1 MNRNLFIAFAGVALA
16 AAPSLA
22 QTTPPP
28 PPPPPG
34 ATTTAA
40 PFVMTAGASD
50 LYEITSSQIALQKS
64 QNDQVRHFAQMLIT
78 DHTKTTNATM
88 AAAKSSGLNPPPPML
103 MPDQQAMIDQLNA
116 APAGADFD
124 RLYLTQ
130 QLPAHQAAL
139 MLMEGYAK
147 SGDKA
152 PLRRTAS
159 AAVPVIRMHIRHVQ
173 DMQGKM

>member
-1 MNRNLFIAFAGVALA
+1 MNRSLFIAFAGVALA

-64 QNDQVRHFAQMLIT
+64 QNSGVRQLAQMLIT
-78 DHTKTTNATM
+78 DHTKTTSATM
-88 AAAKSSGLNPPPPML
+88 AAANASGLNPAPPML
-103 MPDQQAMIDQLNA
+103 MPDQQQMIDQLKV

-124 RLYLTQ
+124 RLYLGQ

-139 MLMEGYAK
+139 TLMEGYAK

-152 PLRRTAS
+152 ALRRTAS
-159 AAVPVIRMHIRHVQ
+159 TAVPVIRMHIRHVQ
-173 DMQGKM
+173 ELHGEM